1 MNCPSFHL
9 SYIITKQARYIRQCY
24 DSEQN
29 FFTEAQVQVCF
40 VGSRSRAETIWTLYS
55 LVCNPHR
62 NITRHG
68 QSLKHRQSKTEAK
81 TEAHGGT
88 LNIDAIQINLTW
100 AAATKTIAIAAGGN
114 RWWTT
119 WTSHVLS
126 FDVVNI
132 LPALDF
138 ETLDEETGRCFF
150 CGSML
155 RTSKLSTLLRASKID
170 WADHFVGLAVKM
182 SCSRI

>member
-1 MNCPSFHL
+1 MNCPSIL
-9 SYIITKQARYIRQCY
+9 VIYQPSEIRHCY

-68 QSLKHRQSKTEAK
+68 QSLKHRQSKTEA
-81 TEAHGGT
+81 HGGA
-88 LNIDAIQINLTW
+88 LNIDAIQINLMW

-119 WTSHVLS
+119 WTSDVLS